1 MFEQALDLIRQ
12 YDKIIIHR
20 HKNPDGD
27 ALGSQVG
34 LYHMIRDTFP
44 SKTVHMVGEGS
55 RRYDFIADT
64 PMADLED
71 SAWAG
76 ALAIILDTSAKSL
89 ISDDRYQLAVRTLRI
104 DHHIQGEKVADVEI
118 DDTSYESCAGL
129 VTEMAIETGMVVSDK
144 AATALFAG
152 TVTDSGR
159 FRFDCTTSGTF
170 RRVSFLLERNVNMD
184 SVYKKLYTTDIASL
198 KLKAHFIQKARF
210 TGHNVGWMY
219 TDKAELKEL
228 GISAFT
234 ASRGYVNTLADLE
247 GVHVWAAFAESDD
260 GVLCEIRSSDPNIN
274 PIAVKYGGGGHAK
287 ASGATVRDRET
298 AMAMLKDLDELVCS
312 RTSQQCL

>member
-1 MFEQALDLIRQ
+1 MFEKALELIKQ
-12 YDKIIIHR
+12 HDTIIIHR

-64 PMADLED
+64 PMSELPD

-89 ISDDRYQLAVRTLRI
+89 ISDDRYQLAAMTLRI
-104 DHHIQGEKVADVEI
+104 DHHIQGEKVADFEI
-118 DDTSYESCAGL
+118 DDTGYESCAGL
-129 VTEMAIETGMVVSDK
+129 VTEMAIETGMVMSDK

-170 RRVSFLLERNVNMD
+170 RRVSFLLQRNVNMD

-210 TGHNVGWMY
+210 TEHNVGWLY

-234 ASRGYVNTLADLE
+234 ASRGYVNTLSDLE
-247 GVHVWAAFAESDD
+247 GVNIWVAFAEADE
-260 GVLCEIRSSDPNIN
+260 GILCELRSAEPNIN

-287 ASGATVRDRET
+287 ASGATVKDRET
-298 AMAMLKDLDELVCS
+298 AMAMLKDLDELAS
-312 RTSQQCL
+312 ESQSLQD

>member
-1 MFEQALDLIRQ
+1 MFEKAFELIKK
-12 YDKIIIHR
+12 YDRIIIHR

-27 ALGSQVG
+27 AMGSQVG

-44 SKTVHMVGEGS
+44 EKTVYMVGENS
-55 RRYDFIADT
+55 PRYDFIADV
-64 PMADLED
+64 PMATLED
-71 SAWAG
+71 KEWNG
-76 ALAIILDTSAKSL
+76 ALAIILDLSSKSL
-89 ISDDRYQLAVRTLRI
+89 ISDDRYKLADYTLRI
-104 DHHIQGEKVADVEI
+104 DHHIQGEKVADLEI

-129 VTEMAIETGMVVSDK
+129 VTEMAIETGMIVSDA

-159 FRFDCTTSGTF
+159 FKYDCTTSGTF

-198 KLKAHFIQKARF
+198 RLKAYFMQKAMF
-210 TGHNVGWMY
+210 TEHNVGWFY
-219 TDKAELKEL
+219 TGKDELKEL
-228 GISAFT
+228 GIDAFT
-234 ASRGYVNTLADLE
+234 ASRGHVNTMAFLE
-247 GVHVWAAFAESDD
+247 GVDIWVAFAEGDE
-260 GVLCEIRSSDPNIN
+260 GVLCELRSSEPNIN

-298 AMAMLKDLDELVCS
+298 AMAMLRDLDELAS
-312 RTSQQCL
+312 KL